1 MATTTA
7 AATTT
12 TSTASACT
20 ASTSY
25 SPSSPTMDS
34 PSKTKAMENNEQ
46 KLAMANGG
54 NIGPTGCYLVY
65 EPSSGGRLMLH
76 YSQGMVPENAVGF
89 WLPGPHQSIQLF
101 KFKQACGRSELIRGI
116 AGAGEGGK
124 RKYMSGWCQFLKL
137 AKAKDGK
144 VIQFIPEQGL
154 AVDVYGYEIA
164 TQQPLQLDLESGLQ
178 DIRHLN
184 AIAVVPRHHEFL
196 KGVKTITATNF
207 LDLGNLAG
215 ASTTM

>member
-1 MATTTA
+1 MATTA

-12 TSTASACT
+12 SSTS
-20 ASTSY
+20 SY
-25 SPSSPTMDS
+25 SPSSPAMDS
-34 PSKTKAMENNEQ
+34 PTKTAAMESNEK
-46 KLAMANGG
+46 KLALANGG
-54 NIGPTGCYLVY
+54 TTGPTGCYLVY

-116 AGAGEGGK
+116 AGAGEAGK

-144 VIQFIPEQGL
+144 VIQFMPEQGL
-154 AVDVYGYEIA
+154 AVDVYGFETA
-164 TQQPLQLDLESGLQ
+164 TQQPMQLDLESGLQ
-178 DIRHLN
+178 DVRHLN
-184 AIAVVPRHHEFL
+184 AIAVVPRHAEFL
-196 KGVKTITATNF
+196 KGVKTININNF